1 MQETMKSTWT
11 ASYSVSSQGAS
22 PIHAP
27 QEVSNTEVEP
37 IEPLSEPTEHAIVV
51 EDTPAESAVEP
62 VVEAAVV
69 TDETVISET
78 VSESEPVVVEPV
90 ESVQAEE
97 KPSEAL
103 AEVRHLRQSFVSPL
117 TYF

>member
-1 MQETMKSTWT
+1 MQETTKSTWT

-78 VSESEPVVVEPV
+78 VSEPEPV